1 MIREVKKR
9 IKKALS
15 FIFGF
20 AILFGSIFMWEGL
33 HSWKIGANL
42 GEWFPMALIGFI
54 LAISGI
60 IYHRDAWIFQPPMK
74 SQDMKMYVEG
84 KEYGRNGKDA
94 A

>member
-1 MIREVKKR
+1 MEATKNGIKKR

-15 FIFGF
+15 FVFGF

-33 HSWKIGANL
+33 HRWQIGANP
-42 GEWFPMALIGFI
+42 GEWFPMALIGVI

-74 SQDMKMYVEG
+74 PQDMKMYVEG
-84 KEYGRNGKDA
+84 EQYKGKGE
-94 A
+94 